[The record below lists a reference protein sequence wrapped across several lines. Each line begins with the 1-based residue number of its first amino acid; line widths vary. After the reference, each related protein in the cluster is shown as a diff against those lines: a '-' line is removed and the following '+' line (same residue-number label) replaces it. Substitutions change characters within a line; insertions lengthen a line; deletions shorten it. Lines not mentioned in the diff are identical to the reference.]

1 VAGGHK
7 LPATILFEKG
17 SETMEY
23 LDFANHVKSN
33 RALEI
38 LMTLIDLSP
47 SMDDDDWKPTRK
59 AGAIMANK
67 ELIKAKAKYHPQ
79 DKLGIIGFGGYA
91 TLLHDPVCLRDGVRG
106 LLKAL
111 KNPPDGYST
120 NFTAALEL
128 AEGCLFG
135 RKRKSTNNFFSKMLS
150 EILYEVDDTTVRS
163 TGLDRNSNRTLKRII
178 LLTDGEHNTGPCP
191 LKVASRLKSAG
202 VVIDCIGIGGSP
214 HDVEEKLLKSIA
226 SRNPNGSI
234 RYCFIG
240 DKHLLLKKYES
251 LARHIRPA

>member
-1 VAGGHK
+1 MALK
-7 LPATILFEKG
+7 LPATILFKKG
-17 SETMEY
+17 IETMKY

-33 RALEI
+33 RVPEI

-47 SMDDDDWKPTRK
+47 SMDADDWKPTRK
-59 AGAIMANK
+59 AGAVMANI
-67 ELIKAKAKYHPQ
+67 ELIKAKAKYNPQ
-79 DKLGIIGFGGYA
+79 DKLGIVGFSGHA
-91 TLLHDPVCLRDGVRG
+91 SLLHDPVCLRGGVKD

-111 KNPPDGYST
+111 KNPVGGNST

-128 AEGCLFG
+128 AEKRLFG
-135 RKRKSTNNFFSKMLS
+135 RKRKSANNFFSKMLS
-150 EILYEVDDTTVRS
+150 EILYEADDTSVRPTGPDGNS
-163 TGLDRNSNRTLKRII
+163 THTLKRII

-202 VVIDCIGIGGSP
+202 VVIDCVGIGGGP
-214 HDVEEKLLKSIA
+214 HDVDEKLLKRIA

-240 DKHLLLKKYES
+240 DKQMLLKKYES
-251 LARHIRPA
+251 MARHVRPV